1 MISPCGPRL
10 TAIFLTLLCAAI
22 PSIGRAQARSDIPR
36 GPDGKPDLSGI
47 WQVLNSAAWDL
58 QDHSG
63 ALGLPPGQGVV
74 EGGTIPYQPAA
85 AAKQRD
91 NFEHRDTDDP
101 AEATCY
107 LPGVPRATYMPFPF
121 EIIQTPKLGRLL
133 VRVRAR
139 GATSSPTDHRTHT
152 VFPISGWAT
161 RAGVGRAT
169 RWWSTSPT
177 STTAPGSITRG
188 TFTATPCTSWNA
200 IRRSTPA
207 HIMYEA
213 TLEDPKVF
221 SRPWK
226 ISMPL
231 YRRIEK
237 NVKLLEYECVYYLQ
251 DKRYGN
257 AKPVGVAAMRTA
269 AVRNIRRRGPPRA
282 GDDTRSGERSGQSG
296 AEVRRATHGRWSS

>member
-1 MISPCGPRL
+1 MNPTCGPRR
-10 TAIFLTLLCAAI
+10 TAVILTLLCAAI
-22 PSIGRAQARSDIPR
+22 PSIGRAQARGDIPR

-74 EGGTIPYQPAA
+74 EGGTIPYLPAA

-101 AEATCY
+101 AEVTCY
-107 LPGVPRATYMPFPF
+107 LPGVPRAIYMPFPF
-121 EIIQTPKLGRLL
+121 EIIQTPKQIVFSYEFAHARRHVFTDGSSHPQGFPDFWMGDSRGRWEGDTL
-133 VRVRAR
+133 VVDVTNLDDR
-139 GATSSPTDHRTHT
+139 TWLDHAGNFHSDALHVVERYT
-152 VFPISGWAT
+152 PID
-161 RAGVGRAT
+161 AG
-169 RWWSTSPT
+169 
-177 STTAPGSITRG
+177 
-188 TFTATPCTSWNA
+188 
-200 IRRSTPA
+200 

-231 YRRIEK
+231 YRRIDK

-257 AKPVGVAAMRTA
+257 AKPVGVA
-269 AVRNIRRRGPPRA
+269 
-282 GDDTRSGERSGQSG
+282 Q
-296 AEVRRATHGRWSS
+296 